1 MGSDTTVDGM
11 KSVGVLMDR
20 GQAAQ
25 LVEKFARAG
34 VYFVDNSVVR
44 SVWAP

>member
-1 MGSDTTVDGM
+1 M
-11 KSVGVLMDR
+11 KSVGVLMER

-25 LVEKFARAG
+25 VVEKFAHAG
-34 VYFVDNSVVR
+34 VYFVDKLVVR